1 MAFDEQAVTAV
12 DDLLT
17 LLPELA
23 AALRDAGPHADA
35 RDRLPG
41 PALTPRQMAAMVQL
55 HVSVE
60 QTMSDFAAGM
70 GVSRATATEMI
81 ERLEDRGLVVRR
93 HDEDD
98 RRVIVVRLS
107 EAAEAEASA
116 VVGRRR
122 YDLERALARVPGV
135 EPETLV
141 AFLRQLLDQLSRKGD

>member
-1 MAFDEQAVTAV
+1 V
-12 DDLLT
+12 
-17 LLPELA
+17 
-23 AALRDAGPHADA
+23 GA
-35 RDRLPG
+35 RERLPG
-41 PALTPRQMAAMVQL
+41 AVPTPRQMAALVQL
-55 HVSVE
+55 HLE
-60 QTMSDFAAGM
+60 GRQTMSDFAAGM

-93 HDEDD
+93 HDEAD

-122 YDLERALARVPGV
+122 YDLERALARVTGV

-141 AFLRQLLDQLSRKGD
+141 AFLRELLDQLSGTEDGPRADRSREAVE